1 MELIIKSKNVELA
14 PSLKSHIVQ
23 KLDKINRHLPK
34 ILEFNLE
41 LTEEKTK
48 SPENRFVAQLTV
60 DNNGNILRAE
70 ERGGDL
76 LTVVDRVEET
86 IMRRIERYKGKF
98 RERVRGSETI
108 RTGFDE
114 GAPAEPV
121 KKIVRVKHF
130 AVKPISVTDA
140 IEQMELL
147 GHDFFLFTN
156 SETAEANLVY
166 RRRDGN
172 YGLIEPEY

>member
-1 MELIIKSKNVELA
+1 MELTITSKNIELA
-14 PSLKSHIVQ
+14 PALKSRIER
-23 KLDKINRHLPK
+23 KLDKINRQLPK
-34 ILEFNLE
+34 ILQFNLE

-60 DNNGNILRAE
+60 DNNGTLLRAE
-70 ERGGDL
+70 ERGADL
-76 LTVVDRVEET
+76 LTVVDRVEEI

-98 RERVRGSETI
+98 YERVRSSETI

-114 GAPAEPV
+114 GAAAEPKRKVV
-121 KKIVRVKHF
+121 KVKRF
-130 AVKPISVTDA
+130 AVKPMTVNEA

-156 SETAEANLVY
+156 IETAEANLVY
-166 RRRDGN
+166 RRREGD